1 MSIQEMVFA
10 QVALFNKGKEGT
22 AFFQDE
28 SWSYILRDTENN

>member
-10 QVALFNKGKEGT
+10 QVALFNKGKEGS
-22 AFFQDE
+22 AFFQGE